1 MAKVMSIDVGT
12 TNSYVAIVENDQL
25 QQVVPLDPQ
34 VQLLIPNEDVDDPEI
49 SIVVPAMNERIT
61 IEDFVEWCKTGLD
74 KAEVKGEILIVDSS
88 SDETPQLALAR
99 GARVLRTRPRGLG
112 HAYIDAIP
120 YIRGKYVLMGDADCT
135 YDFREISGFVEQFR
149 AGYEFVMG
157 SRFKGYIEPKAMPAL
172 HRYFGTPLTTMI
184 LNFLY
189 STHFSDIHC
198 GMRGITRDALVR
210 IELESKSWE
219 YASEMVLKSVCLQLK
234 TAEVPVRFLKDREG
248 RLSHMKRAGWLEPWR
263 AGWINLKAMLLY
275 GADFFLMK
283 PGLALLLLGLSLTLP
298 TTFGPVRVGPV
309 TLSLYWM
316 MLGLTLSVVG
326 LQSFYLACV
335 VQVMYGYSQQCVRR
349 WLRLFAYDRMMLIS
363 AALLLLGTALTWPL
377 LAEYV
382 HLGLRL
388 PEVTNRNQHLAITG
402 LLLIIASFL
411 TFGSTLVV
419 HAAAMRA
426 RARLTTT

>member
-1 MAKVMSIDVGT
+1 MAKVMGVDLGT
-12 TNSYVAIVENDQL
+12 TNSCVTIMENDRTQQAVARDAEIQL
-25 QQVVPLDPQ
+25 F
-34 VQLLIPNEDVDDPEI
+34 IPDDDVDDPEI

-74 KAEVKGEILIVDSS
+74 KAGVKGEILIVDSS

-99 GARVLRTRPRGLG
+99 GARVLRTLPRGLG

-135 YDFREISGFVEQFR
+135 YDFREISDFVEQFR

-157 SRFKGYIEPKAMPAL
+157 SRFKGYIEPRAMPTL
-172 HRYFGTPLTTMI
+172 HRYFGTPLTTLI

-219 YASEMVLKSVCLQLK
+219 YASEMVLKSVCLRLK
-234 TAEVPVRFLKDREG
+234 TTEVPVRFLKDREG

-263 AGWINLKAMLLY
+263 AGWINLRAMLLY

-283 PGLALLLLGLSLTLP
+283 PGLILLILGLSLTLP
-298 TTFGPVRVGPV
+298 GTFGPVTLGPV
-309 TLSLYWM
+309 TFSLYWT

-326 LQSFYLACV
+326 LQSFYLGCV
-335 VQVMYGYSQQCVRR
+335 VQVMYGYSQERVSR
-349 WLRLFAYDRMMLIS
+349 WLQLFAYDRMMLIS
-363 AALLLLGTALTWPL
+363 SGLLLLGIGLASPL
-377 LAEYV
+377 LVEYV
-382 HLGLRL
+382 RLGLRL
-388 PEVTNRNQHLAITG
+388 PVATNGNQHLAVTG
-402 LLLIIASFL
+402 LLLVIASFL
-411 TFGSTLVV
+411 TFSSTLVV
-419 HAAAMRA
+419 QAAAMRA
-426 RARLTTT
+426 RARPPRI

>member
-1 MAKVMSIDVGT
+1 MAKVIGMDLGT
-12 TNSYVAIVENDQL
+12 TNSCVAIMENDQT
-25 QQVVPLDPQ
+25 QQAVAQEPEI
-34 VQLLIPNEDVDDPEI
+34 QLLIPDDDVDDPEV

-61 IEDFVEWCKTGLD
+61 IEDFVEWCKTGLH
-74 KAEVKGEILIVDSS
+74 KAGVKGEILIVDSS

-99 GARVLRTRPRGLG
+99 GARVLRTLPRGLG

-149 AGYEFVMG
+149 DGYEFVMG
-157 SRFKGYIEPKAMPAL
+157 SRFKGYIEPKAMPPL
-172 HRYFGTPLTTMI
+172 HRYFGTPLTTLI

-219 YASEMVLKSVCLQLK
+219 YASEMVLKSVCLRLK

-283 PGLALLLLGLSLTLP
+283 PGVVLMVLGLCLTLP
-298 TTFGPVRVGPV
+298 GTFGPVTVGPI
-309 TLSLYWM
+309 TFSLYWT

-326 LQSFYLACV
+326 IQSFYLACV
-335 VQVMYGYSQQCVRR
+335 VQVMYGYSKEYVSRR
-349 WLRLFAYDRMMLIS
+349 LRLFAYGRMMLIS
-363 AALLLLGTALTWPL
+363 SGLLLLGVALAWPL

-382 HLGLRL
+382 RLGLRL
-388 PEVTNRNQHLAITG
+388 PVVTDRNQHLAVTG

-411 TFGSTLVV
+411 TFSSTLVV

-426 RARLTTT
+426 RAWPPRI